1 MTKVD
6 VGGVDV
12 GGVVTTR
19 RPGRRRLPSW
29 LVWLGVTPFVIW
41 AAFRLTG
48 IEWGKYGVLLATAT
62 PYAAVGALL
71 ALAIALLARRWIQA
85 IVALVSVVLLGAV
98 VLPRA
103 FAATE
108 TPVAGGSLK
117 ILSINMRF
125 GSADAKTIMDL
136 VRRLRPDILNT
147 QELSPTGTA
156 ALKAQGLEQS
166 MPYAHLEEGWS
177 ASGSGIF
184 SRLPLTKLPDF
195 APKPGHNMPYVRFAV
210 PGGSTVELV
219 DVHTVAPLGP
229 EVPLWQ
235 AAMRALPSPER
246 GTIRILAGDYN
257 ATLDHSEFRNV
268 LARGYKD
275 VGEVAGI
282 GLTPTW
288 PAGRRLPPMITI
300 DHVLVDPRVSVV
312 SAEVHDVPQ
321 TDHRAVFTE
330 LRVPVVS

>member
-6 VGGVDV
+6 VGGVV
-12 GGVVTTR
+12 ATR
-19 RPGRRRLPSW
+19 RRGRRRLPGW
-29 LVWLGVTPFVIW
+29 LVWLGVTPFAIW
-41 AAFRLTG
+41 AVFRLTG
-48 IEWGKYGVLLATAT
+48 IEWGKFGVLLATGT
-62 PYAAVGALL
+62 PYVAIAAVVAFLIA
-71 ALAIALLARRWIQA
+71 ALARKWIPAL
-85 IVALVSVVLLGAV
+85 VALVSVVLLGFM

-103 FAATE
+103 FASSE
-108 TPVAGGSLK
+108 TPAAGAALK

-125 GSADAKTIMDL
+125 GNADAKTIMDL

-147 QELSPTGTA
+147 QELSPAGTA
-156 ALKAQGLEQS
+156 ALKAQGLEQA

-195 APKPGHNMPYVRFAV
+195 APHNGHNMPYVRFTV
-210 PGGSTVELV
+210 PGGATVELV

-229 EVPLWQ
+229 DVPLWQ
-235 AAMRALPSPER
+235 AAMRALPSPDR

-257 ATLDHSEFRNV
+257 ATLDHAEFRDV

-275 VGEVAGI
+275 VGDVAGI

-300 DHVLVDPRVSVV
+300 DHVVVDPRVSVV
-312 SAEVHDVPQ
+312 GASIHDVPQ
-321 TDHRAVFTE
+321 TDHRAFFAD
-330 LRVPVVS
+330 LRVPAVS